1 MNKKELSNALV
12 EKIGLSITD
21 AQRCVNC
28 MVDIIAEE
36 MRQGGRVTIL
46 GFGTFSVKQKAKRKG
61 MNPTSFEPIVIPAKK
76 VVNFKPSKYLN
87 FYLDK
92 RRKIKA

>member
-12 EKIGLSITD
+12 KRCGLSISD
-21 AQRCVNC
+21 AQKCING

-36 MRQGGRVTIL
+36 MQRGGRVTIL
-46 GFGTFSVKQKAKRKG
+46 GFGVFSVKQKSERQG

-87 FYLDK
+87 FYLEIG
-92 RRKIKA
+92 RAHV